1 MNISYL
7 FGLIAGITALITYSF
22 YFKQTIK
29 GQSTPNPATWI
40 VWLIVGIINAIT
52 YFSVT
57 GNNLWQSLIVFAV
70 TFSVFIVFVYSL
82 FRGRFSKISG
92 IEIISFILALGIGIF
107 WQITS
112 NDGLSN
118 LLLQGIYVIS
128 FIPTIIGIIKGT
140 GKEHYVAWVWAFTA
154 YLFSTISIAF
164 GASVN
169 WIAFVHPI
177 VNGLIGN
184 GTVALLIIIKRF
196 KERKSQ

>member
-70 TFSVFIVFVYSL
+70 TFSVL
-82 FRGRFSKISG
+82 SG